1 MIGCFNCP
9 ITGVRLQP
17 TVRLQLY
24 RMISVNEAANAP
36 IIFEEFVMVMINVG
50 IQMTPSLIAILGH
63 IRLCNHVTKC
73 ILTKLR
79 LQIYGNVIL
88 FVRAMSKHIR
98 LVQCV
103 LCIHSLFI
111 SSETL

>member
-36 IIFEEFVMVMINVG
+36 IIFEEFVMVMINFG
-50 IQMTPSLIAILGH
+50 IQMTPSLIAILECF
-63 IRLCNHVTKC
+63 RLCNHVTKC

-79 LQIYGNVIL
+79 L
-88 FVRAMSKHIR
+88 
-98 LVQCV
+98 
-103 LCIHSLFI
+103 
-111 SSETL
+111 